1 MVGLVTETESVE
13 RKRTID
19 LDERSDRM
27 ALIREIVAMA
37 NTSGGEVVVGVD
49 DDGTVVGVSDAI
61 ASKFDPARLSDLLDP
76 FTSPD
81 HIEVTILVERLGA
94 GAAIVRIE
102 VPQHSDP
109 PLVLA
114 RDGNYEG
121 SNGKQKSAFSRDD
134 VLVRRGTKVE
144 RAQRSDYQRWL
155 RRAADDAR
163 SLLLD
168 RVALIANMPDDASLQ
183 VVTDE
188 DSMDEPT
195 ALISRSVRAW
205 RRDQAKLLSAT
216 ELSFLIISAHSM
228 TVDDESAALILHSA
242 LRKRSTLWHWLTV
255 IQPRPESLSRI
266 FLEAVDGQDRDKSD
280 AGRSIVEVAA
290 LTLTPSDYQAL
301 IATLTDSR
309 YAHLR
314 EAAEGGANPADV
326 ISRLREARSQHTG
339 GHDLRDLTSED
350 LWSESMELARILM
363 TGGRHTAE
371 SRRLGRLGL
380 ELFAR
385 SALGAT
391 LDTPDIDPT

>member
-1 MVGLVTETESVE
+1 MAETENVE

-27 ALIREIVAMA
+27 TLIREIVAMA
-37 NTSGGEVVVGVD
+37 NASGGEVVVGVE
-49 DDGTVVGVSDAI
+49 DDGTVVGVPDAI
-61 ASKFDPARLSDLLDP
+61 ASKFDPARMSDLLDP
-76 FTSPD
+76 FISPD
-81 HIEVTILVERLGA
+81 HIEVTFSVERLSA
-94 GAAIVRIE
+94 GAAIVRID
-102 VPQHSDP
+102 VPKHSDP

-121 SNGKQKSAFSRDD
+121 SNGKQKSAFRRGD
-134 VLVRRGTKVE
+134 VLVRRGTKAE

-163 SLLLD
+163 ALLVD

-205 RRDQAKLLSAT
+205 RRDRAKLLSAA
-216 ELSFLIISAHSM
+216 ELSFLLISVHSM
-228 TVDDESAALILHSA
+228 TLDDESAALILHSA

-255 IQPRPESLSRI
+255 IQPGPEFLSGI
-266 FLEAVDGQDRDKSD
+266 FLDAVDGQDRDKSD

-290 LTLTPSDYQAL
+290 LTLEPSDYQAL
-301 IATLTDSR
+301 MVSLTDSR

-314 EAAEGGANPADV
+314 EAADDGATPAVV
-326 ISRLREARSQHTG
+326 ISRLREARSQRVG
-339 GHDLRDLTSED
+339 GHDLRDLASED

-363 TGGRHTAE
+363 SGGRHTAD

-385 SALGAT
+385 STLGAT
-391 LDTPDIDPT
+391 LDAPDIAPT